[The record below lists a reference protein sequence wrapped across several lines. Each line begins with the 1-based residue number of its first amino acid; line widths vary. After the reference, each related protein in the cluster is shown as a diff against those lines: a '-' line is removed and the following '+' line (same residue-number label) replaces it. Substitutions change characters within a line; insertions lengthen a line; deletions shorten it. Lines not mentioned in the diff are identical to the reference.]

1 MRKKGLLKKIL
12 TVICFL
18 WLTGAFEVIPQ
29 TGFTV
34 LAAEK
39 KEEESNAVQNQLLQE
54 IDLSK
59 VQKLIDQLLGK
70 DSFSFREA
78 LEKLLKGEEPVTK
91 ETVLQFVR
99 SLFFSGLS
107 GEKALF
113 VKILVLIL
121 LAAIFENFTSV
132 FDSGQ
137 AGEISFYVVYLL
149 LFMLLADSFYE
160 RGNTLRETI
169 SWMAEFMKALAP
181 AYFMTVAA
189 SAGTVSAAVFYEAV
203 LLLVWLIQYLL
214 LTVILPAAHLYVL
227 LRLVNHLSKEEMLG
241 KLAELLHTGIGW
253 GLKTILGAAA
263 GLQIVRGLVAPV
275 MDSLKRSLIGRAA
288 GALPAVGDAV
298 NMVTELVLTSAVLV
312 RNCLGVMLLLV
323 FVLAG
328 AGPVIHYGILSLV
341 YRFLAAVAQ
350 PVSDKRVVEC
360 LCTMGEGFEIFLK
373 ILFTAEVMCILTFL
387 IIMAGIQGGMG

>member
-39 KEEESNAVQNQLLQE
+39 KEEESNGVQNQLLQE

-59 VQKLIDQLLGK
+59 VQNLIDQLLGT

-107 GEKALF
+107 REKELF

-121 LAAIFENFTSV
+121 LAAVFANFTSV

-241 KLAELLHTGIGW
+241 KLAELLHIGIGW
-253 GLKTILGAAA
+253 GLKTILGTAA
-263 GLQIVRGLVAPV
+263 GLQIVRSLVAPV

-328 AGPVIHYGILSLV
+328 AGPVIHYGLLSLV

-360 LCTMGEGFEIFLK
+360 LSTMGEGFEIFLK